1 MKENS
6 KGKEK
11 HSVANEKQHKKE
23 AAKER
28 EEKQQREEK
37 RQREEEEQQ
46 REEKWQREEEHVTV
60 KAKMQI
66 DKEKDRDKEK
76 GKDKEKPHE
85 ILSGSKHTGDKVDQ
99 IKEENGKAEVAEPME
114 ICTNSTSFPCEFL
127 NGEVMNLEG
136 HLSEVFACAWNPTES
151 LLASGAGDAS
161 ARIWSI
167 GDGLCGPSPQT
178 RTPRSVV
185 LKHVKERPN
194 DKSKDVTTLDWNSEG
209 TLLATGSYDGL
220 ARIWNREGELI
231 SILNKH
237 KGPVFSLRWN
247 KKGDYLLS
255 GSVDKTAIVW
265 DAKTGDWKQQFEF
278 HSGPTLDVDWRN
290 NVSFATC
297 STDYMIYVCK
307 VGEKHPIKRF
317 SGHQNEV
324 NAIKW
329 DPTGS
334 LLASCSDDYSA
345 KIWSMKQD
353 SCVYDLRDHT
363 REIYTIRW
371 SPTGLG
377 TNNPNQRLVLASASF
392 DATIKLWDVET
403 GRLLQTLYGHRYI
416 SATID
421 F

>member
-317 SGHQNEV
+317 SGHQV
-324 NAIKW
+324 LFFSYPLFIV
-329 DPTGS
+329 DVFSVSIFIRDCSVLIT
-334 LLASCSDDYSA
+334 LLYC
-345 KIWSMKQD
+345 
-353 SCVYDLRDHT
+353 
-363 REIYTIRW
+363 
-371 SPTGLG
+371 
-377 TNNPNQRLVLASASF
+377 
-392 DATIKLWDVET
+392 
-403 GRLLQTLYGHRYI
+403 
-416 SATID
+416 D
-421 F
+421 FSTYP